1 MTQHPLTGH
10 RAGTPGDGAGFRLR
24 AIAAA
29 LALAAGV
36 AGTLSAPAAFAQSAN
51 PAPRATAP
59 ARLGGQAAATG
70 TAERNSRNGDFI
82 VAVVNTELVTAVE
95 VGLRVGR
102 AQAELRRQGGQ
113 PPSEEVLRQQALESL
128 IDERVQVTYARE
140 SGSKVDDAE
149 LDRAVTNVAAQN
161 QINVAQLRERLK
173 AEGMDWN
180 RFRANLRDQLLV
192 ERVREREVIN
202 RIRVTDGDVDRLLD
216 EQRARSAGEVQLNL
230 AQILVKLPEGASE
243 ADVAARRAVADAA
256 LARIRAGEAFA
267 TVARAVS
274 EDNNRE
280 AGGELGLRP
289 AARLPDLFVEA
300 VRDLPV
306 GGVTAQPLRSAAG
319 FHVLKVVDRQQPD
332 IYQVTQTHARHILL
346 RVGDATQ
353 QPAVLR
359 RMEELRRQIESGA
372 KKFEDV
378 AREVSEDG
386 SAANGGDLGWAG
398 PGQFVPEFEDAMNK
412 LAPGALSAPVVSRF
426 GVHLLRVDERR
437 KATLDPKEVREQAR
451 SQLREAKFEGAYADW
466 VKELRLRAYI
476 EMREPPL

>member
-1 MTQHPLTGH
+1 MP
-10 RAGTPGDGAGFRLR
+10 RLQVLVC
-24 AIAAA
+24 A
-29 LALAAGV
+29 LALAGCV
-36 AGTLSAPAAFAQSAN
+36 AAAWAPAAWA
-51 PAPRATAP
+51 
-59 ARLGGQAAATG
+59 QAAATAAPRPAVKLG
-70 TAERNSRNGDFI
+70 GGVDRNSRNGDFI
-82 VAVVNTELVTAVE
+82 VAVVNTELVTSVE
-95 VGLRVGR
+95 VGLRLGR

-113 PPSEEVLRQQALESL
+113 LPSEESLRQQAVEAL

-149 LDRAVTNVAAQN
+149 LDRAVANVAAQN

-173 AEGMDWN
+173 AEGMDWA
-180 RFRANLRDQLLV
+180 RFRNNLRDQLLV
-192 ERVREREVIN
+192 ERVREREVLN
-202 RIRVTDGDVDRLLD
+202 RIRITDGDIDKLLD
-216 EQRARSAGEVQLNL
+216 EQRARLAGEVQLNL

-243 ADVAARRAVADAA
+243 SEVNRKSAIAKAA
-256 LARIRAGEAFA
+256 LERLQRGEPFA
-267 TVARAVS
+267 QVARELS
-274 EDNNRE
+274 EDSTRE
-280 AGGELGLRP
+280 TGGELGLRP
-289 AARLPDLFVEA
+289 AARLPDLFLEA
-300 VRDLPV
+300 VKELEVGKVTPQPV
-306 GGVTAQPLRSAAG
+306 RSAAG

-332 IYQVTQTHARHILL
+332 FYQVTQTHARHILL

-372 KKFEDV
+372 KTFEDV

-386 SAANGGDLGWAG
+386 SAPNGGDLGWAA
-398 PGQFVPEFEDAMNK
+398 PGQFVPEFEDAMNR

-437 KATLDPKEVREQAR
+437 NVSLEPKEVREQAR
-451 SQLREAKFEGAYADW
+451 NQLRESKFEQAYTDW